1 MLDYNVEHNH
11 HSPGR
16 LELIL
21 PIMLDWETYFWQFL
35 LSKIEEKDTNKDYC
49 IYNIIPKLNFSFIF
63 RYHHLWESAR
73 ERLSQWVK
81 EDKLTVH
88 SMCCIILLF
97 NVETSPIEKMVFL
110 MLLKQFQFHLS

>member
-21 PIMLDWETYFWQFL
+21 PIMLDWETISGNFCFPKLKRTGPNTY
-35 LSKIEEKDTNKDYC
+35 D
-49 IYNIIPKLNFSFIF
+49 IIPKLIFSLIF

-81 EDKLTVH
+81 EDKLQVH
-88 SMCCIILLF
+88 SMCYIILLF
-97 NVETSPIEKMVFL
+97 DIEISSIVNVAEAVPISFV
-110 MLLKQFQFHLS
+110 LKNH

>member
-1 MLDYNVEHNH
+1 MLDYNVEHN

-21 PIMLDWETYFWQFL
+21 PIMLDWETISGNFCFPKL
-35 LSKIEEKDTNKDYC
+35 KRTGLEKTIAHNM
-49 IYNIIPKLNFSFIF
+49 IPKLNFSLIF

-81 EDKLTVH
+81 EDKLQVH
-88 SMCCIILLF
+88 SMCYIILQHRLYYP
-97 NVETSPIEKMVFL
+97 SL
-110 MLLKQFQFHLS
+110 